1 MKDMK
6 EMKEMKEFSAV
17 GRKNMQHME
26 TQTLIITRQI
36 RVFSEIAEVQ
46 MFSNEHASERF
57 GSYMNAMN
65 ALKRK

>member
-6 EMKEMKEFSAV
+6 EVKEMKEFSTV
-17 GRKNMQHME
+17 GRKRMKHQE

-46 MFSNEHASERF
+46 TVSNEHASERF